1 MLYTLSDVN
10 LLLIYSCMSPE
21 IADISVP
28 GVMVHG
34 FVPDLDPFLESCRLS
49 VAPLR
54 YGAGVKGKVNQAM
67 SHGLPVI
74 ATNCAAEGM
83 FLKHGRDVMIG
94 DSAEDFAAATVQAY
108 TDSELWLKIGRAHV

>member
-1 MLYTLSDVN
+1 
-10 LLLIYSCMSPE
+10 
-21 IADISVP
+21 
-28 GVMVHG
+28 
-34 FVPDLDPFLESCRLS
+34 
-49 VAPLR
+49 R

-108 TDSELWLKIGRAHV
+108 TDSELWLRLSNGGLANVEQQFSFEAARTALQRILEIDS